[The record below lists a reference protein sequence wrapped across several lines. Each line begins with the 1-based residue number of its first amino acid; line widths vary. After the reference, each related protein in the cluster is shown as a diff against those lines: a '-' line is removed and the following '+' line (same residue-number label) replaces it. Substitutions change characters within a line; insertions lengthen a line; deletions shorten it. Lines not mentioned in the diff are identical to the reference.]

1 MSTPILGNLHIVL
14 AGFLFKIFFNSPST
28 TPRYTIYCTGVRFWN
43 HPVLNPSCF
52 LLFGLHLCVSILPF
66 SHFWHGASRIKKT
79 PDSNHLGAIIPTIGR
94 IPNNKPQIGNG
105 FLLILGDATKTLWS
119 PFQVEIPNLSI
130 FGSKKDHSALGHLT
144 SHRCSR
150 SIEDDHD

>member
-105 FLLILGDATKTLWS
+105 FLLILWGCHKNVVIAIPGRNSQSIYLWIKKRS
-119 PFQVEIPNLSI
+119 PCIGASHKSQVL
-130 FGSKKDHSALGHLT
+130 
-144 SHRCSR
+144 
-150 SIEDDHD
+150 